1 MPYTAGFAAYVEKC
15 DAVADGDY
23 EGFSLSAT

>member
-1 MPYTAGFAAYVEKC
+1 MPYTAGFSAYVEKC
-15 DAVADGDY
+15 EAVAASGY